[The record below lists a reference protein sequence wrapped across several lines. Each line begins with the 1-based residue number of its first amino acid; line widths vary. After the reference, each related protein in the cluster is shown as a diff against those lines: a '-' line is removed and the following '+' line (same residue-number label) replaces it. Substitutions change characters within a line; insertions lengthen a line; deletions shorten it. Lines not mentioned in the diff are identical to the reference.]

1 MKLTQLCNCVSAK
14 GNDFLGGIWVLAYQA
29 YEKSRKP
36 SHLLMLIFKGSLSSR
51 GLVAKDEMVCKS
63 EPH

>member
-14 GNDFLGGIWVLAYQA
+14 GNDFLGGIWVLAA

-51 GLVAKDEMVCKS
+51 GLVAKDEMVCES
-63 EPH
+63 V